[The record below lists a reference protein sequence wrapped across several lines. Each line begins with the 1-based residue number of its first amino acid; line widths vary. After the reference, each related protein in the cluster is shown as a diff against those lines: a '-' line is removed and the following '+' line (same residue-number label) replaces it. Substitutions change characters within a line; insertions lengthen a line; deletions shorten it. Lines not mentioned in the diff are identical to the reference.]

1 MASSRVPDAVSAS
14 KCASFPRLFSA
25 GIGTEHEGTM
35 RGRHLILREAVTIG
49 GLPPVKLFP
58 IPARI
63 PVLDVPLIC
72 LSLSLESLAIPG
84 FTAMY
89 GGPSGVLIR

>member
-1 MASSRVPDAVSAS
+1 M
-14 KCASFPRLFSA
+14 
-25 GIGTEHEGTM
+25 H
-35 RGRHLILREAVTIG
+35 GRHLMLRESVTID

-72 LSLSLESLAIPG
+72 LSLSLVILAIPG
-84 FTAMY
+84 FAVMY